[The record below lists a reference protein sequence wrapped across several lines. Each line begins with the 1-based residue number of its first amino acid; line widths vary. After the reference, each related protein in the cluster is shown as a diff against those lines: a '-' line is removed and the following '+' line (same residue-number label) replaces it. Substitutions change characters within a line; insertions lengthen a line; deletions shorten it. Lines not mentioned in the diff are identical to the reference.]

1 MNIRELR
8 ATVDSLIREV
18 PADALDDAIGE
29 FARGRAT
36 LEAKVLARE
45 IQRATNGGDPRP
57 QADLSTADIAT
68 MYDKSRQTVR
78 GWIGKGLLDA
88 YKFQGREWRV
98 TPASLEKFRR
108 EQREPL
114 KLEVVKP
121 PPDLRGWRK
130 VAVG

>member
-1 MNIRELR
+1 MNVRREL
-8 ATVDSLIREV
+8 DSLLESV
-18 PADALDDAIGE
+18 PAAEMSDLIGE
-29 FARGRAT
+29 
-36 LEAKVLARE
+36 LERVKSAAYCRMLARE
-45 IQRATNGGDPRP
+45 TQRAANGRDPKP
-57 QADLSTADIAT
+57 ADLSTADIAT

-88 YKFQGREWRV
+88 YKFPGREWRV
-98 TPASLEKFRR
+98 TPESFEKFRR

-130 VAVG
+130 AAVG

>member
-1 MNIRELR
+1 MNVRREL
-8 ATVDSLIREV
+8 DSLLESV
-18 PADALDDAIGE
+18 PAAEMSDLIGE
-29 FARGRAT
+29 
-36 LEAKVLARE
+36 LERVKSTAYCRMLARE
-45 IQRATNGGDPRP
+45 TRQAANGGDPKP
-57 QADLSTADIAT
+57 QADLSTADIAR
-68 MYDKSRQTVR
+68 MYDRTPQTVR
-78 GWIGKGLLDA
+78 GWIYRGLLDA

-130 VAVG
+130 AAVG

>member
-1 MNIRELR
+1 M
-8 ATVDSLIREV
+8 
-18 PADALDDAIGE
+18 
-29 FARGRAT
+29 GRAT

-45 IQRATNGGDPRP
+45 IQRAANGSDPKPR
-57 QADLSTADIAT
+57 ADLSTADVAT

-130 VAVG
+130 AAVG